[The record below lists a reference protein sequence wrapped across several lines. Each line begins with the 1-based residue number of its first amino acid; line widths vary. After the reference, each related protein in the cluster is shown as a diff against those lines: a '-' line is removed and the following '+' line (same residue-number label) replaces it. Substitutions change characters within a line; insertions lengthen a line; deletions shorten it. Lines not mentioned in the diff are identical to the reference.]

1 MTEITIIS
9 LIALLTLGAIA
20 YIFGHNRRAD
30 GTEEPIVVGEGD
42 CATCTPETPKC
53 EQLCAMEAAVK
64 PIEYFDD
71 EELDRFKNRAA
82 DSYSDDEIE
91 QFAYVL
97 HTMQPDEVAAW
108 SRSLTLRG
116 INLPDELRDEVIL
129 LVGEKQMEIRSITSD
144 FH

>member
-1 MTEITIIS
+1 MEEITIIS

-20 YIFGHNRRAD
+20 FIFGNNRRKN

-53 EQLCAMEAAVK
+53 EQHCAMEAATK

-71 EELDRFKNRAA
+71 EELDMFKNRAS

-97 HTMQPDEVAAW
+97 RTMQPDEVAAW
-108 SRSLTLRG
+108 TRSLTLRG
-116 INLPDELRDEVIL
+116 ISRPDALRDEVIL
-129 LVGEKQMEIRSITSD
+129 LIGSEI
-144 FH
+144 

>member
-1 MTEITIIS
+1 MRSKKFLKNMVNYTLIS
-9 LIALLTLGAIA
+9 LIALLALGILAFV
-20 YIFGHNRRAD
+20 FGKNRRAD

-64 PIEYFDD
+64 PVEYFDD

-82 DSYSDDEIE
+82 NSYSDDEIE

-116 INLPDELRDEVIL
+116 IELPNELRDEVIL
-129 LVGEKQMEIRSITSD
+129 LIGR
-144 FH
+144 

>member
-1 MTEITIIS
+1 MTEITAIS
-9 LIALLTLGAIA
+9 LIALLALGAIA
-20 YIFGHNRRAD
+20 FIFGRNRRAD
-30 GTEEPIVVGEGD
+30 GTEEPVVIGKGD

-53 EQLCAMEAAVK
+53 EQICAMEAAVK
-64 PIEYFDD
+64 PVEYFDD
-71 EELDRFKNRAA
+71 EELDLFKNRAA

-116 INLPDELRDEVIL
+116 IELPHELRDEVIL
-129 LVGEKQMEIRSITSD
+129 LIDQPFS
-144 FH
+144 